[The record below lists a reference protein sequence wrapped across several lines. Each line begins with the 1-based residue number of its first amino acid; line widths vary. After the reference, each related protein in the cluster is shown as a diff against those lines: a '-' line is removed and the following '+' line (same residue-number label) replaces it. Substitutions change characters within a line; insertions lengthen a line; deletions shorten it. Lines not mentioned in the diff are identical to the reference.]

1 MSQHRALQIAIGVVA
16 VTVLLGGGCR
26 RRQSQ
31 QRAQAAVQAAER
43 QGDVVVHRDVA
54 YGDDVEQRLD
64 VYAPA
69 LAHQQPLP
77 MVLMVHGGG
86 WTRGDKAHAPVAG
99 NKVAAFVPRGL
110 VFVSTNYRMA
120 TTPPDPLLQ
129 ASDVAHA
136 LAFVQQ
142 HASEWGGDPTRVVL
156 MGHSAGA
163 HLVALLTAAPSL
175 AVAAGAAPWIGTVSL
190 DSGTLDVPAT
200 MGRPHRELFDA
211 AFGNDPVVWQRLSPI
226 HRLVGPPVPM
236 LVPMLVVCSSQRQEP
251 CLQGEQFATAARK
264 AGSRVTVLPVD
275 KSHAEINAD
284 LGISSPYTDAV
295 IAFFDSVG
303 APLQPVATP

>member
-1 MSQHRALQIAIGVVA
+1 
-16 VTVLLGGGCR
+16 
-26 RRQSQ
+26 
-31 QRAQAAVQAAER
+31 
-43 QGDVVVHRDVA
+43 
-54 YGDDVEQRLD
+54 
-64 VYAPA
+64 
-69 LAHQQPLP
+69 
-77 MVLMVHGGG
+77 
-86 WTRGDKAHAPVAG
+86 
-99 NKVAAFVPRGL
+99 
-110 VFVSTNYRMA
+110 
-120 TTPPDPLLQ
+120 LLQ

-142 HASEWGGDPTRVVL
+142 HASEWGGDPARVVL

-226 HRLVGPPVPM
+226 HRLAGPT
-236 LVPMLVVCSSQRQEP
+236 VPMLVVCSSQRQEP
-251 CLQGEQFATAARK
+251 CIQGEQFAAAARK

-275 KSHAEINAD
+275 KSHAEVNAD
-284 LGISSPYTDAV
+284 LGISSAYTDAV
-295 IAFFDSVG
+295 IAFLDYDIGYSAILKAKALCFVLKICSCFKPYVVHFVPPFRHIFWLTSCG
-303 APLQPVATP
+303 L

>member
-1 MSQHRALQIAIGVVA
+1 MSQHGALRIALGVVA

-31 QRAQAAVQAAER
+31 QRAQAAAQAAER
-43 QGDVVVHRDVA
+43 QGDVVVHRDIA
-54 YGDDVEQRLD
+54 YGDDVEQHLD
-64 VYAPA
+64 VYEPA
-69 LAHQQPLP
+69 VVHQQPLP

-86 WTRGDKAHAPVAG
+86 WTRGDKANAPVAG
-99 NKVAAFVPRGL
+99 NKVAAFVPRGM

-120 TTPPDPLLQ
+120 MTPPDPLQQ

-142 HASEWGGDPTRVVL
+142 HASAWGGDPTRVVL

-200 MGRPHRELFDA
+200 MGRPHLELFDT

-226 HRLVGPPVPM
+226 HRLSGPI
-236 LVPMLVVCSSQRQEP
+236 VPMLVVCSSQRQEP
-251 CLQGEQFATAARK
+251 CLQGEQFATAARTS
-264 AGSRVTVLPVD
+264 GSQVTVLPVD

-284 LGISSPYTDAV
+284 LGISSAYTDAV
-295 IAFFDSVG
+295 IAFLASVG
-303 APLQPVATP
+303 APLQPAATP